1 MVKVSS
7 KYAATGGWGFGHFAD
22 GKSPALKIERR
33 KRISQAAHV
42 ATESNDLSA
51 ELKRGIGQKR
61 LTASCLARSQQKKS
75 GPAFDPSPFKR
86 RHPEARRSLAG

>member
-42 ATESNDLSA
+42 ATESTDLSA
-51 ELKRGIGQKR
+51 ELKRGIGSKKTHG
-61 LTASCLARSQQKKS
+61 LVPGKVTTEEVRSS
-75 GPAFDPSPFKR
+75 V
-86 RHPEARRSLAG
+86 